1 MDNGELA
8 GLAGTLGAIRTGID
22 FPWYSTHWRIGNVRG
37 GATDSLGFGF
47 AYSADG
53 TTWTSCSYIKPDGTY
68 MGTANYAKS
77 ALKAEVVS
85 KNFARDS
92 SNATNMIA
100 IYDTNGTTLRGLMG
114 FHNTGGDGT
123 GSAYIIPYPATTDTW
138 GGTEGL
144 YISKGVLRIDG
155 ANVLTSSNYSS
166 YTVTKTGS
174 GASGTWGIS
183 ISGNATSATKLATA
197 RNIFGR
203 SFNGEADIAG
213 KGTFYGSYNS
223 TANSRYSTAAL
234 EIRENGL
241 VGTAQTDIAYAPQIG
256 FHWSGKVAG
265 QLALGSDAKFRFIT
279 QGGGTATLIANL
291 EGNATSA
298 GSATTASKLSGN
310 NGFIYGASTFQ
321 YFDISGTAGAAY
333 EVNDTPTSAWW
344 YIQRHIHSNSSSH
357 YYTDVAIPFNANS
370 IYYKRITAGTVQNNG
385 WVKVLDSLNYTSY
398 TVKKDGTGASGSWGI
413 NITGSSA
420 SCTGNAATATKAT
433 QDANGA
439 TISSTYLKLS
449 GGTMTGHITMDG
461 ANQVKSANVGS
472 SYWKSRDVALIRHT
486 THIASSSYSAIY
498 SMKGLSGDFACGL
511 IHYAS
516 GESKIEWRYT
526 TDATYNAGLND
537 GSSLLMQL
545 DSYGS
550 LLATKVYGA
559 VWNDYAEYRETTTEI
574 EPGRVVIE
582 NGNDTLS
589 LCQERLM
596 ATAQVVSDTFGFAIG
611 ETDNCKTPLAV
622 SGRVLVYTD
631 MPRETF

>member
-1 MDNGELA
+1 MENGDLA
-8 GLAGTLGAIRTGID
+8 SLTKISLGSIRTGID
-22 FPWYSTHWRIGNVRG
+22 FPWYSTRWRIGNIRG

-47 AYSADG
+47 AYSADGG

-68 MGTANYAKS
+68 MGTANYANLATTARITS
-77 ALKAEVVS
+77 RM
-85 KNFARDS
+85 FDRDS
-92 SNATNMIA
+92 SNAINLVT
-100 IYDTNGTTLRGLMG
+100 IYDTNKTTLRGLIG

-123 GSAYIIPYPATTDTW
+123 GSAYIIPYPATVDTW
-138 GGTEGL
+138 SGTEGL
-144 YISKGVLRIDG
+144 YIKKGELKIDG
-155 ANVLTSSNYSS
+155 AIVLTSSNYSS

-385 WVKVLDSLNYTSY
+385 WVKVLDSLNYTDY
-398 TVKKDGTGASGSWGI
+398 TVKKDGTGASGTWGI
-413 NITGSSA
+413 SIS
-420 SCTGNAATATKAT
+420 GNAATATKAT

-449 GGTMTGHITMDG
+449 GGTMTGHITISG
-461 ANQVKSANVGS
+461 SNQIKSANTGS
-472 SYWKSRDVALIRHT
+472 SYWKARDLALIRHT
-486 THIASSSYSAIY
+486 AHTASSSYSPMY

-526 TDATYNAGLND
+526 TDTTYNAGSND

-559 VWNDYAEYRETTTEI
+559 VWNDYAEYRETTTKI

-589 LCQERLM
+589 LCQERLV

-611 ETDNCKTPLAV
+611 ETDKAQTPLAV